1 MSKPRTMKGI
11 VSWLRSVPCV
21 FGYGET
27 RDLADR
33 IERAAKAREAKITE
47 ALTDECRRLRCDRER
62 LKAYVGELCDCL
74 EETDGESFKSLIA
87 NAREAIA

>member
-11 VSWLRSVPCV
+11 VSWLRGVPCV

-47 ALTDECRRLRCDRER
+47 ALTDECRRLRTDRER